1 MNKDGNG
8 YTGFSVYTV
17 AIYEFRGKRELM
29 EVGGG
34 GGEGRVVGRARESCA
49 HLNSDWLI
57 VFGEAWK

>member
-34 GGEGRVVGRARESCA
+34 GERESCA

>member
-34 GGEGRVVGRARESCA
+34 GEREELWEGRGKVARTSIA
-49 HLNSDWLI
+49 T
-57 VFGEAWK
+57 G